1 MANRIVFLPNKENNE
16 ELYIEKLVDF
26 EWVPG
31 ISNFQSLK
39 SIKNLHRAIGSKLGI
54 SPVLEV
60 STKSDEIIGI
70 QLSAFNLLSAYEK
83 STAPLESIYHASK
96 VFQFGGPYKDLVNST
111 ALESKKDGRLK
122 SSGKLI
128 NYLHNGVNWP
138 IKPSPNFYD
147 YLYISALLEFPDR
160 HQLQIYAGFTD
171 IAYSQTS
178 LKLSNKRSFNC
189 QARSVAIYVSL
200 LNRMDENQMLD
211 FLFKEC
217 TKMFTKRN
225 QYFQELLD

>member
-1 MANRIVFLPNKENNE
+1 MASRIVFQANFAKDKLYE
-16 ELYIEKLVDF
+16 EHLIEFEWIPGIAKSQSIKCIQKLHEAITEKL
-26 EWVPG
+26 G
-31 ISNFQSLK
+31 LK
-39 SIKNLHRAIGSKLGI
+39 QI
-54 SPVLEV
+54 LEI
-60 STKSDEIIGI
+60 STKSNEILGI
-70 QLSAFNLLSAYEK
+70 ELSAFNLSLMREGFQVSV
-83 STAPLESIYHASK
+83 ESVYQASK
-96 VFQFGGPYKDLVNST
+96 VFEYGGPFPDLLSST
-111 ALESKKDGRLK
+111 SLNSKKDIRLK
-122 SSGKLI
+122 SHGELI
-128 NYLHNGVNWP
+128 GYMYGGINWP

-147 YLYISALLEFPDR
+147 YLYISALLDFPDR
-160 HQLQIYAGFTD
+160 HQLQRYAGFTD

>member
-1 MANRIVFLPNKENNE
+1 MANRIVFLPNKENNGDLYTE
-16 ELYIEKLVDF
+16 ELVDF

-31 ISNFQSLK
+31 ISKSQALK
-39 SIKNLHRAIGSKLGI
+39 SVKNLHRAIDSKLGI

-70 QLSAFNLLSAYEK
+70 RLSAFNLLSTYEN

-122 SSGKLI
+122 TSGDLI
-128 NYLHNGVNWP
+128 NYLHNGVSWP
-138 IKPSPNFYD
+138 LKASPNFYD
-147 YLYISALLEFPDR
+147 YLYIRALVNFPER
-160 HQLQIYAGFTD
+160 HELAKFNGFTD

-178 LKLSNKRSFNC
+178 LKFSYKKSFNC
-189 QARSVAIYVSL
+189 QARSIAIYSTL
-200 LNRMDENQMLD
+200 ILRMSEHQILD
-211 FLFKEC
+211 YLFEKGTTSSSNSESYVQDS
-217 TKMFTKRN
+217 F
-225 QYFQELLD
+225 D